1 MLISVVVPFYDEEP
15 VARTFCETLI
25 ATWDGGDQEPDLE
38 WELICVNDG
47 SRDRTLEIL
56 VSMQQHDPR
65 IKVVDLSRNF
75 NQQIAISAGLD
86 FARGDAVIIM
96 DADLQDPPEV
106 LRDLIAKWQEGY
118 HVVYA
123 ARRSREGESFFKKA
137 TSSLFYRLMRS
148 LMRVDLPLDTG
159 DFRLLDRQVVDVLCG
174 MGERHRFMRGLSS
187 WVGFRQTGVRFD
199 RAERYAGETK
209 YPLRSMLRIMLDA
222 VTGFSYQPL
231 YMASY
236 LGFLLALL
244 ALAGIVAVIVL
255 RVSGINALGGQA
267 TTLVSVL
274 LLGGVQLIFLG
285 IIGAYLGRIYDE
297 VKGRPLYIVR
307 RTWGVDGPAHGS
319 AARLVLNDEVRAPG
333 GGVPEE

>member
-174 MGERHRFMRGLSS
+174 MCHR
-187 WVGFRQTGVRFD
+187 
-199 RAERYAGETK
+199 
-209 YPLRSMLRIMLDA
+209 
-222 VTGFSYQPL
+222 
-231 YMASY
+231 
-236 LGFLLALL
+236 
-244 ALAGIVAVIVL
+244 
-255 RVSGINALGGQA
+255 
-267 TTLVSVL
+267 
-274 LLGGVQLIFLG
+274 
-285 IIGAYLGRIYDE
+285 
-297 VKGRPLYIVR
+297 
-307 RTWGVDGPAHGS
+307 
-319 AARLVLNDEVRAPG
+319 
-333 GGVPEE
+333 